1 MNTPTPLDP
10 AHALER
16 HKRKRRQQWKDDL
29 QGYLFISP
37 WLIGFILLAAGPII
51 LSIFMSFTRWSLLSP
66 PQWIGLENYSRL
78 FTEDPLVYKSLWNTA
93 YYVFF
98 SVPLGVIL
106 SLALALLLNQNV
118 RGQSIFRTLFFLPSV
133 TNLVAVSILWMWIFN
148 PEFGLLNR
156 FLELVGIQGPLW
168 LQSETWSKPALILM
182 SLWGIGGGMIIN
194 LAALQN
200 IPGELYEAAD
210 LDGARP
216 VRKFWHITLP
226 MISPALFF
234 NVIMNI
240 IGSFQVFT
248 QAFVMTASSGQGQEG
263 GPNNSTLFFVLY
275 LYKKAFQ
282 QFKMGYASALA
293 WVLFVIILAFTLIQ
307 FYLSKRWVYYESARG
322 GKQ

>member
-10 AHALER
+10 AHALEQ
-16 HKRKRRQQWKDDL
+16 HKRKRRQQWRDDL

-118 RGQSIFRTLFFLPSV
+118 RGQSLFRTLFFLPSV

-156 FLELVGIQGPLW
+156 GLEWIGIQGPLW

-234 NVIMNI
+234 NLIMNI

-293 WVLFVIILAFTLIQ
+293 WVLFVIILVFTLIQ
-307 FYLSKRWVYYESARG
+307 FYLSKRWVYYESGRG